1 MNRPKKGQGP
11 ALELS
16 NQGKSL
22 FSGTNVG
29 GGAIVTGNVPL
40 RGASTGGLE
49 WGHVTSRKGVGPRW
63 SQSTINDGGIM
74 KRGRGNITTLILCIT

>member
-1 MNRPKKGQGP
+1 MAGKMQGNMRNGGSAVNSPKKGQGP

-22 FSGTNVG
+22 FSGTNEG

-40 RGASTGGLE
+40 RGASTGGA
-49 WGHVTSRKGVGPRW
+49 
-63 SQSTINDGGIM
+63 STGGA
-74 KRGRGNITTLILCIT
+74 